1 MTWTVRD
8 AEPADL
14 DAVVAIYQHEVDTG
28 VATFETRAV
37 DVEEW
42 RHKVTGPEPM
52 VVAVEDGV
60 VLGTAYATPFRPRP
74 AYDLTR
80 ETSVYLA
87 AAGQGRGLGTAL
99 YDALLPRL
107 RATGC
112 HTALAMVALPN
123 PASVRLHERFG
134 YEHVGTMREVG
145 HKLGRVVDVAV
156 LQLML

>member
-1 MTWTVRD
+1 MRD
-8 AEPADL
+8 AVPDDL
-14 DAVVAIYQHEVDTG
+14 EAVVAIYQHEVDTG

-37 DVEEW
+37 DAEEW
-42 RHKVTGPEPM
+42 RAKITGPEPM
-52 VVAVEDGV
+52 LVAEEDGT
-60 VLGTAYATPFRPRP
+60 VLGVAYASPYRARP
-74 AYDLTR
+74 AYDRTR

-87 AAGQGRGLGTAL
+87 AVGQGRGLGTAL

-107 RATGC
+107 RDGGF

-123 PASVRLHERFG
+123 EASVRLHERAGF
-134 YEHVGTMREVG
+134 ERVGVLREVG